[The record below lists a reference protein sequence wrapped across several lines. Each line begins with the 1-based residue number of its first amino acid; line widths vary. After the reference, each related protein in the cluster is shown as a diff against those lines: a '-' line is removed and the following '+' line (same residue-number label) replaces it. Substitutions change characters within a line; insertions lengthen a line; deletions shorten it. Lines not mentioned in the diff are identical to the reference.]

1 MFTFSP
7 PAEAA
12 WHAWYAAA
20 ADFDGYLRWAYNSW
34 VKEPLRD
41 SRFRAFGGGDCFQ
54 VYPGGR
60 SSVRMERLIEGIQD
74 FEKVRILREE
84 FKENPV
90 RLKQLDEILAE
101 FRLEKLA
108 EIPAADM
115 VNKARKKVNEW

>member
-1 MFTFSP
+1 
-7 PAEAA
+7 
-12 WHAWYAAA
+12 
-20 ADFDGYLRWAYNSW
+20 
-34 VKEPLRD
+34 
-41 SRFRAFGGGDCFQ
+41 
-54 VYPGGR
+54 
-60 SSVRMERLIEGIQD
+60 MERLIEGIQD